1 MAAPLAPMAPELDDG
16 GDDTLQGPVPE
27 FVPELDPMLGRALD
41 GKYLVEEEIGEGA
54 MGKVFRAWHM
64 SLEKPVAVKVLRE
77 TSRSPLFVERF
88 RREALAASRL
98 DHEGSV
104 RIYDFGEEDDGTLYL
119 VMEYVEGRDL
129 LQLMRQEHPL
139 DGPRIAHIV
148 SQILSALSVAHE
160 QSVIHRDLKPENIL
174 VYDAVDDDG
183 EPIDRVKVCD
193 FGIASLIDWAPGLTG
208 KGTVV
213 GTPDYMSPEQARG
226 EPLDARSDLYS
237 VGVILY
243 HLLTGVTPFE
253 GDGPIALALEHV
265 STPPVPPSHLVPGVD
280 HRLER
285 VCLRALAKSKH
296 DRYESAREMRQD
308 LRELI
313 ELRTPILPRTLPAP
327 ATPRVRKGPP
337 PLPKKDPPPLQAP
350 PSKRDTIRD
359 RRGIVVTLAIGVAVA
374 LGAGGACV
382 RHHATD
388 SALRK

>member
-1 MAAPLAPMAPELDDG
+1 MAAPVSPIGDD
-16 GDDTLQGPVPE
+16 GDDTLVGSRPQ
-27 FVPELDPMLGRALD
+27 FVTELDPMLGRALD

-54 MGKVFRAWHM
+54 MGKVYRAWHM
-64 SLEKPVAVKVLRE
+64 SLEKPVAVKVLRD
-77 TSRSPLFVERF
+77 TSSGPLFVERF

-129 LQLMRQEHPL
+129 LRLMRDELPL
-139 DGPRIAHIV
+139 DCPRIAHIV
-148 SQILSALSVAHE
+148 SQILSALAVAHE
-160 QSVIHRDLKPENIL
+160 QNVVHRDLKPENIL
-174 VYDAVDDDG
+174 VCAGVDDDG

-193 FGIASLIDWAPGLTG
+193 FGIASLIDWAPGLTVR
-208 KGTVV
+208 GTVV

-243 HLLTGVTPFE
+243 HLITGVTPFE

-265 STPPVPPSHLVPGVD
+265 STPPIPPSQRVPNVD

-285 VCLRALAKSKH
+285 VCLKALAKSKH
-296 DRYESAREMRQD
+296 DRYQSAREMRQD

-327 ATPRVRKGPP
+327 PMPSVRRGPP
-337 PLPKKDPPPLQAP
+337 PLPKKDPPPTQP
-350 PSKRDTIRD
+350 PPPAKRDTIRD
-359 RRGIVVTLAIGVAVA
+359 HRRGIVITLAIGVAVA
-374 LGAGGACV
+374 IGVGGACV
-382 RHHATD
+382 RQHATD

>member
-1 MAAPLAPMAPELDDG
+1 MGDD
-16 GDDTLQGPVPE
+16 GDDTLVGPRPE

-54 MGKVFRAWHM
+54 MGKVYRAWHM

-77 TSRSPLFVERF
+77 TSCAPLFVERF

-129 LQLMRQEHPL
+129 LRLMRDELPL

-160 QSVIHRDLKPENIL
+160 QNVVHRDLKPENIL
-174 VYDAVDDDG
+174 VCAAVDDDG

-193 FGIASLIDWAPGLTG
+193 FGIASLIDWAPGLTA

-243 HLLTGVTPFE
+243 HLITGVTPFE

-265 STPPVPPSHLVPGVD
+265 STPPIPPSQRVAGVD
-280 HRLER
+280 ERLER
-285 VCLRALAKSKH
+285 VCLKALAKSKH
-296 DRYESAREMRQD
+296 DRYQSAREMRQD

-327 ATPRVRKGPP
+327 PMPVARKGPP
-337 PLPKKDPPPLQAP
+337 PLPKKDPPPTQPPP

-359 RRGIVVTLAIGVAVA
+359 HRRGIVVTLAIGIAVA
-374 LGAGGACV
+374 IGVGGACV
-382 RHHATD
+382 RHHTTD
-388 SALRK
+388 SAQRK